1 MGLPIVTLPQSRV
14 VSRQTS
20 AIMNT
25 IGYLET
31 IAKNEEDYI
40 NKAVN
45 LASNLD
51 KLSLVRS
58 SMRFKMQDSE
68 LMDLNT
74 FTSNLEHTLI
84 DYYQLIERSAN
95 KLNEL

>member
-1 MGLPIVTLPQSRV
+1 
-14 VSRQTS
+14 
-20 AIMNT
+20 MNT

-45 LASNLD
+45 LASDLD

-58 SMRFKMQDSE
+58 SLRSKMQDSE
-68 LMDLNT
+68 LMDLNK

-84 DYYQLIERSAN
+84 DYYKLIERSAN